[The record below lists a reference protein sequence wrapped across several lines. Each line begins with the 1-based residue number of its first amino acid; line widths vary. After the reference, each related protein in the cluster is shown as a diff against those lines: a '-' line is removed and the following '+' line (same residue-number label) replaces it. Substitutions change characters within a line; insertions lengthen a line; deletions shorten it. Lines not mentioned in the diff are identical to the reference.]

1 MVLEH
6 IIPERWLEKRSWSA
20 FFLGGFYSVLGI
32 TIARFLFAADPALP
46 AVAFTSL
53 FILPELYTL
62 FQIEE
67 KEQVRDKKSDIR
79 AFWRDNGDFFRVL
92 LLLFLGILL
101 VYSLAAMVLP
111 GLAVNDLFREQ
122 LAMRA
127 MPGFGAAGLATSG
140 PSSGAFALFERLL
153 ANNALVLTA
162 VFVVALLAGD
172 GAIFLLTWN
181 ASVWG
186 TIFGVT
192 ARNAAFATQGDPFTY
207 FMQILFTVTP
217 HVLLEA
223 SAYILAAM
231 AGGLI
236 SRAIIRDG
244 LGSKRF
250 VEAFKDNLT
259 IIGLAV
265 ACLVVGVAVETF
277 VLMNSDGYARI
288 IQLSLGLR

>member
-6 IIPERWLEKRSWSA
+6 IIPEHWLEKRAWTA
-20 FFLGGFYSVLGI
+20 FFLGGFYSILGI
-32 TIARFLFAADPALP
+32 TIARFLFGADPALP

-67 KEQVRDKKSDIR
+67 RQQVRDKRSDVK
-79 AFWRDNGDFFRVL
+79 AFWRDNGDFFRVF
-92 LLLFLGILL
+92 LLLFLGILV
-101 VYSLAAMVLP
+101 VYSLAAILLP
-111 GLAVNDLFREQ
+111 SFAVNSLFREQ
-122 LAMRA
+122 LAMRSL
-127 MPGFGAAGLATSG
+127 PGFGAAGLATG
-140 PSSGAFALFERLL
+140 GAIQADGLFMRLL
-153 ANNALVLTA
+153 TNNALVLVA

-192 ARNAAFATQGDPFTY
+192 ARNAAYATQGDPFTY
-207 FMQILFTVTP
+207 FMKILFTVTP
-217 HVLLEA
+217 HVLIEA

-236 SRAIIRDG
+236 SRAIIREG
-244 LGSKRF
+244 FGSKRF
-250 VEAFKDNLT
+250 VEALQDNAT
-259 IIGLAV
+259 IIGLAIV
-265 ACLVVGVAVETF
+265 CLFVGVAVETF
-277 VLMNSDGYARI
+277 VLQNSTGYANI
-288 IQLSLGLR
+288 IRLSLGF